1 MWWENQIAK
10 AKFRF
15 AFFSKLPSLV
25 TSGTE
30 MVQKRYK
37 CDSKPMLTET
47 VPEQGLYLH
56 DLRKMEES
64 KLLHFFHFSGCHS
77 KMSNPSISQKNFQ
90 TDESKC
96 TYIPMRMK
104 KTIDNIAQVVRMNFN
119 KNSTPKFNLHIKKNV
134 FILLNTWQR
143 SQNTQSLFVAKVGFL
158 HSHIKLISDLP
169 CFAFQDQEYSF
180 SPPALL

>member
-1 MWWENQIAK
+1 
-10 AKFRF
+10 
-15 AFFSKLPSLV
+15 
-25 TSGTE
+25 
-30 MVQKRYK
+30 
-37 CDSKPMLTET
+37 MLTET

-77 KMSNPSISQKNFQ
+77 KMSNPSISQNNFQ

-104 KTIDNIAQVVRMNFN
+104 KTIGNIAQVIRMNFN

-134 FILLNTWQR
+134 FILPNT
-143 SQNTQSLFVAKVGFL
+143 
-158 HSHIKLISDLP
+158 
-169 CFAFQDQEYSF
+169 
-180 SPPALL
+180 